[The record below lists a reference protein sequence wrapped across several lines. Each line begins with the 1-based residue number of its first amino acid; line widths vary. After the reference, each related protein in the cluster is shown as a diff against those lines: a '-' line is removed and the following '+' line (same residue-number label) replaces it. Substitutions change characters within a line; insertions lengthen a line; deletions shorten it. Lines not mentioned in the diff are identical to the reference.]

1 MSQTG
6 EVRDP
11 GPDHRPQTGVRAKLR
26 RTPGG
31 AQLLQVL
38 VFVVGLI
45 CILIGIALAALP
57 GPLTIPPILL
67 GLYVWSTEFA
77 WADRLLDRAKA
88 SAREAWAK
96 AKAKPV
102 LSAFVTL
109 GGLAALGVGV
119 YFVGKLDLLAKG
131 QELVGL

>member
-1 MSQTG
+1 VSQTG
-6 EVRDP
+6 AVTD
-11 GPDHRPQTGVRAKLR
+11 GKPDHRPSTGVRARLR

-38 VFVVGLI
+38 VFVVGLV

-102 LSAFVTL
+102 LSAFVTVA
-109 GGLAALGVGV
+109 GLMALGVGV
-119 YFVGKLDLLAKG
+119 FLVGKYDLLAKA
-131 QELVGL
+131 QDLVGL